1 MLSTFPSNAS
11 PTTLPRSDLVIPAVL
26 FLDSILV
33 DLNPL
38 SASWVY
44 PHGLLIR
51 AAAWTILGGVLT
63 IKVGV
68 QGLLDVENAKRR
80 TAWLVAGLL
89 VLAQVCERSVEDHG
103 GREILLAQVRD
114 AHPLATHWTST
125 ADGESA

>member
-1 MLSTFPSNAS
+1 MLSTFPRNAS

-51 AAAWTILGGVLT
+51 AAAWAILGGVLT

-68 QGLLDVENAKRR
+68 QGLLDVKNAKRR

-114 AHPLATHWTST
+114 ADTLATHWTST